1 MNVTLA
7 VSQASHLLSRLVT
20 PVPLTQLPQRKPVV
34 ERERDTTR
42 LRDIMQNGILRLTLS
57 VASALLVPLGQVLR
71 HSEPALC
78 LITCVPWLAVAVTTG
93 TACGDQDLG
102 TI

>member
-1 MNVTLA
+1 
-7 VSQASHLLSRLVT
+7 
-20 PVPLTQLPQRKPVV
+20 
-34 ERERDTTR
+34 
-42 LRDIMQNGILRLTLS
+42 MQNGILRLTLS

-102 TI
+102 TLGVGDGSGPQPILHEMREG